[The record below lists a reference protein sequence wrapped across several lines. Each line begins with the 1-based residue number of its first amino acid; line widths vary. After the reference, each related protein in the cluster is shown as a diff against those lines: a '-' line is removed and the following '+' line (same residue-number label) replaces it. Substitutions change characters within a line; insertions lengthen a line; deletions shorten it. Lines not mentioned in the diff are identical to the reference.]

1 MSLIRLLLY
10 VVIAAFIWFSI
21 KNYLRK
27 QEVRSNPNANKKTV
41 RIVKCQ
47 HCHLHLPENEAVAFD
62 NHHFCNKQHLQL
74 WLTQSQK

>member
-1 MSLIRLLLY
+1 MGLIRLLLY

-27 QEVRSNPNANKKTV
+27 QAIRSKPSPNKQAG

-47 HCHLHLPENEAVAFD
+47 QCGLHLPEQEAAAFD
-62 NHHFCNKQHLQL
+62 DQHFCNKQHLQL
-74 WLTQSQK
+74 WLSQSQK